1 MGDATGQRMSY
12 GKGVATR
19 GGIGSGS
26 GEGGLIGLYPS
37 CWTDSPPMVE
47 EYGAKVQMAL
57 LMGTLKMAADRAT
70 IAAWTMACSVLSHH
84 LRGMTRICVRIHVG

>member
-1 MGDATGQRMSY
+1 
-12 GKGVATR
+12 
-19 GGIGSGS
+19 
-26 GEGGLIGLYPS
+26 
-37 CWTDSPPMVE
+37 MVE